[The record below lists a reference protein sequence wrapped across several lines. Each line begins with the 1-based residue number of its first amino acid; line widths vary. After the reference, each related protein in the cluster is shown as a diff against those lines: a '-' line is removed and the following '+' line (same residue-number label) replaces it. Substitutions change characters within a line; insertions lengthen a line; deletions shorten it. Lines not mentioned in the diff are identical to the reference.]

1 MYVAP
6 PQGSYEGRAGEYF
19 QAVCVKGGD
28 VLEDEGC
35 FCAGVATP
43 MLGGGNV
50 CEMKDGAAWCWTAPG
65 TCADGERGRLLAIS
79 LSRWAVVLTPWRCV
93 AGTNAGDL
101 GIPGFDYDASLMACA
116 EENSRNEDCDPTAVY
131 PILIPCMTALASPST
146 FCESDCHLI
155 LRPWVD
161 QCMNGAHLSGHGF
174 GTLETWRCPE
184 RHRVGCR
191 NGCGR
196 AGDDGARNPDARRL
210 PAPAPGARR
219 RQRW

>member
-65 TCADGERGRLLAIS
+65 TCADGEHSRLLRS
-79 LSRWAVVLTPWRCV
+79 LSRWAVCP
-93 AGTNAGDL
+93 
-101 GIPGFDYDASLMACA
+101 
-116 EENSRNEDCDPTAVY
+116 AV
-131 PILIPCMTALASPST
+131 PDALALCCRYKRGRSRHPW
-146 FCESDCHLI
+146 
-155 LRPWVD
+155 LR
-161 QCMNGAHLSGHGF
+161 L
-174 GTLETWRCPE
+174 
-184 RHRVGCR
+184 
-191 NGCGR
+191 
-196 AGDDGARNPDARRL
+196 RRL
-210 PAPAPGARR
+210 THGLR
-219 RQRW
+219 